1 MPFHTHT
8 LANGLTLLGETTP
21 TARSV
26 AISFTVRTGSRDEH
40 ASEAGVSH
48 FLEHMMFKGTPTRS
62 AAEVNLAFDRIGASD
77 HTNAA
82 TGEETTEYY
91 TAVLPEYLPDAVD
104 ILSDMLRPSFL
115 EEDFLTEKEVILE
128 EIKMYEDSPGA
139 MAWDYAKEK
148 YYAGHPLGNS
158 ILGSTESI
166 KSLDS
171 AQMRDYFARRY
182 VGPNILAVAAGNY
195 DWDEFVRLIE
205 ERCGTWPGTPAA
217 RQSLTE
223 SPGAGGVHLIARPD
237 ASQEHVLVMAPGPAS
252 DSALR
257 YPAMVLALALGD
269 YTGSRIYWELVDP
282 GRVESAGFMAD
293 FNHGAGL
300 VAATF
305 SCEPDETQANL
316 DTVRAILEKAQVH
329 GITEAELETAKN
341 KITSRIVRYAEK
353 PTGRM
358 RAIAGAW
365 MAAKEHADV
374 DRELSRYDA
383 VTAESVRE
391 YLDKYPLTAHTV
403 VGYGPLG
410 ELK

>member
-8 LANGLTLLGETTP
+8 LANGLTVLGETIP

-26 AISFTVRTGSRDEH
+26 AVSFTVRTGSRDEH
-40 ASEAGVSH
+40 AREAGVSH
-48 FLEHMMFKGTPTRS
+48 FLEHMMFKGTPTRT

-104 ILSDMLRPSFL
+104 ILGDMLRPSFL
-115 EEDFLTEKEVILE
+115 EEDFATEKQVILE

-139 MAWDYAKEK
+139 MAWDYAKAA

-158 ILGSTESI
+158 ILGTTQSITDLTST
-166 KSLDS
+166 
-171 AQMRDYFARRY
+171 QMRDYFARRY

-195 DWDEFVRLIE
+195 DWAEFVRLVE
-205 ERCGTWPGTPAA
+205 ERCGGWPGTPAG
-217 RQSLTE
+217 RDSLTE
-223 SPGAGGVHLIARPD
+223 SAGAGGVHLIPRPD

-252 DSALR
+252 DSPLR
-257 YPAMVLALALGD
+257 YPAMVAALALGD
-269 YTGSRIYWELVDP
+269 YSGSRIYWELVDP

-305 SCEPDETQANL
+305 SCDPDETQANL
-316 DTVRAILEKAQVH
+316 DSVRAILAKAQDQ
-329 GITEAELETAKN
+329 GITDDELTTAKN

-365 MAAKEHADV
+365 IAAQEHADV

-383 VTAESVRE
+383 VSVESVNE
-391 YLDKYPLTAHTV
+391 YLRRYPLTAHTV
-403 VGYGPLG
+403 VGYGPVG
-410 ELK
+410 ELV

>member
-1 MPFHTHT
+1 M
-8 LANGLTLLGETTP
+8 
-21 TARSV
+21 
-26 AISFTVRTGSRDEH
+26 RTGSRDEH
-40 ASEAGVSH
+40 AEEAGVSH
-48 FLEHMMFKGTPTRS
+48 FLEHMMFKGTPTRT

-104 ILSDMLRPSFL
+104 ILADMLRPSFL
-115 EEDFLTEKEVILE
+115 EEDFATEKQVILE
-128 EIKMYEDSPGA
+128 EIKMYEDSPRGRWRGTTPRRPTTPGTRWGTRSWA
-139 MAWDYAKEK
+139 T
-148 YYAGHPLGNS
+148 
-158 ILGSTESI
+158 TESI
-166 KSLDS
+166 TALTSK
-171 AQMRDYFARRY
+171 QMRDYFARRY
-182 VGPNILAVAAGNY
+182 VGPNVLAVAAGNY

-205 ERCGTWPGTPAA
+205 ECCGGWPGTPAA
-217 RQSLTE
+217 RESLTE
-223 SPGAGGVHLIARPD
+223 AAGAGGVHLIPRPD

-252 DSALR
+252 DSPLR
-257 YPAMVLALALGD
+257 YPAMVLSLALGD

-282 GRVESAGFMAD
+282 GRVESAGFLAD

-305 SCEPDETQANL
+305 SCDPDQTQANL
-316 DTVRAILEKAQVH
+316 DTIRAILAKAQAEGV
-329 GITEAELETAKN
+329 TEDELATAKN

-365 MAAKEHADV
+365 LAVKEQADV
-374 DRELSRYDA
+374 DRELARYDA
-383 VTAESVRE
+383 VSRDGVRE

-403 VGYGPLG
+403 VGYGPVT
-410 ELK
+410 ELS